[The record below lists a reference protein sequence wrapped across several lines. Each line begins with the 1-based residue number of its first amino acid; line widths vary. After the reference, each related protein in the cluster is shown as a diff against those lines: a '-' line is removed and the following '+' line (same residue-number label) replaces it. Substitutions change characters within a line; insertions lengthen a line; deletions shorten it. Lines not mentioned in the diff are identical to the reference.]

1 MMVGR
6 EWERKTPHT
15 SHRMHTYPRIQIRQA
30 AVKAE
35 MVWLEHIHKNSSL
48 LPPSLPPSFLSYL
61 CYSINKATWQ
71 QGHLTLTLLRRTRG
85 SVSENV
91 HAMTIVGNGSTSSC
105 PFLSFTASVTPDLG
119 ITPDGGSWALPE
131 PFLKNKKAYLF
142 LCSSPRGMAASR
154 ERKSWGWRW
163 DRSWLWAVPC
173 VWGVWRRSPFQQLP
187 SMMAASPAWTV
198 GDTVRHRNHTQIPTF
213 HCVLTPTVC
222 FSSPPPESTMHVS
235 LNWSKSKPARFT
247 ISGSASQ
254 QAFTEAG
261 KPWSQDRSLS
271 GKPPFIPR
279 LQQTAHLPS
288 PSLPGKV
295 HWQSLHTSDEGVPH
309 CKISASRSFSTAC
322 IWRASGLS
330 ILFFFKWRKLMAQ
343 AVTWQRWKV
352 KLTTTA
358 NSSQPWLCS
367 CCGSRYFIGTDP

>member
-119 ITPDGGSWALPE
+119 ITPDGGSRALPE

-142 LCSSPRGMAASR
+142 LCSSPQGMAASL

-222 FSSPPPESTMHVS
+222 FSSPPPESTMCLWTEVNRNQLASPYPGALHS
-235 LNWSKSKPARFT
+235 RPSPKQGNPGLRTAASRANLPLFLDSSKQLISPARLCLFWLW
-247 ISGSASQ
+247 
-254 QAFTEAG
+254 F
-261 KPWSQDRSLS
+261 
-271 GKPPFIPR
+271 
-279 LQQTAHLPS
+279 
-288 PSLPGKV
+288 SLPGKV

-330 ILFFFKWRKLMAQ
+330 ILFFFL
-343 AVTWQRWKV
+343 
-352 KLTTTA
+352 
-358 NSSQPWLCS
+358 NEGSSWPKQLL
-367 CCGSRYFIGTDP
+367 GKGER